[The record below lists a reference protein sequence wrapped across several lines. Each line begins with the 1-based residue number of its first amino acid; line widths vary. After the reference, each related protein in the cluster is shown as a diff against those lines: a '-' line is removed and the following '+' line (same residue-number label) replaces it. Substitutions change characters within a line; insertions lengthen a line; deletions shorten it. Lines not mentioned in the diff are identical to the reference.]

1 MERIKGNKE
10 IVVLLLI
17 VMCFYVLMFL
27 GGCTNKSVG
36 DRNFFNS
43 DLKVALICENNEN
56 EPFLEI
62 GKKGVIKAGKELG
75 MKTEIVLLN
84 LDEKP
89 EVINKIMNQTAL
101 DNNLV
106 IVLGNWLKESVKVSA
121 RQLKSR
127 NFAVVDSVVA
137 EGNVKSVLYKSEE
150 GALLMGIIAGGQ
162 TKSNKVG
169 FIGGLNDTNGVRFL
183 SGYAAGVKINN
194 MQAYETLVD
203 YSYVRYTED
212 FKDEKK
218 AYEKA
223 KELYASGCDII
234 FEACGAAGEGV
245 FKAAKESGNKA
256 IGVDVDCAEY
266 YPEYKDVIISSMV
279 KNMDKNI
286 FDICAEIKDGKF
298 KSGIKNLKELGIS
311 EGAFNYSKETKNN
324 VSENT
329 FVTLN
334 DYMKK
339 LKNKEIEVPQRVFEV
354 LEFKEETEGQSEEQ
368 HKSKAK
374 EQ

>member
-36 DRNFFNS
+36 NRNFFNS
-43 DLKVALICENNEN
+43 DLKVALICENNKN

-62 GKKGVIKAGKELG
+62 GKKGVTKAGKELG

-183 SGYAAGVKINN
+183 SGYASGVKINN
-194 MQAYETLVD
+194 MQAYETIVD

-212 FKDEKK
+212 FKDEKNSSYDNYK
-218 AYEKA
+218 A
-223 KELYASGCDII
+223 
-234 FEACGAAGEGV
+234 
-245 FKAAKESGNKA
+245 
-256 IGVDVDCAEY
+256 
-266 YPEYKDVIISSMV
+266 
-279 KNMDKNI
+279 
-286 FDICAEIKDGKF
+286 
-298 KSGIKNLKELGIS
+298 
-311 EGAFNYSKETKNN
+311 
-324 VSENT
+324 
-329 FVTLN
+329 
-334 DYMKK
+334 
-339 LKNKEIEVPQRVFEV
+339 
-354 LEFKEETEGQSEEQ
+354 
-368 HKSKAK
+368 
-374 EQ
+374 